1 MACPL
6 PLHVF
11 HNTRVKS
18 EDRIAMTL
26 NGEAWKNRG
35 DTTYTSLLDMY
46 GVSDLFSD
54 ESMRLYEQAKP
65 DSISQQKELAEYLF
79 SGRMQGQSA
88 DNNIVEQ
95 IFSEEI
101 QFSKVQR
108 YSRNTNDYTVSILLA
123 EILFV
128 LVFLCILMKWNA
140 SRREKRKGH
149 AAEIDF

>member
-1 MACPL
+1 
-6 PLHVF
+6 
-11 HNTRVKS
+11 
-18 EDRIAMTL
+18 MTL

-54 ESMRLYEQAKP
+54 KSMHLYEQSRP
-65 DSISQQKELAEYLF
+65 DSISEQKALTEYLF
-79 SGRMQGQSA
+79 SGQMQDQSA
-88 DNNIVEQ
+88 DNDIVEH

-108 YSRNTNDYTVSILLA
+108 YSRNTNDYTASIVLA

-149 AAEIDF
+149 AAEINF